1 MLDNKPNQRSTFR
14 TKNWVEINDDS
25 RRKCNTNSQIKFKT
39 LMLKS
44 ILCNC
49 RDACLLAS
57 WKITT
62 TGAGDDAASRQAG
75 ERNKGVISKN
85 CSTFT
90 DFKSKL
96 NNTQIDNAKDLDHAM
111 PIHNLIEYSYNY
123 SIKFG
128 SLLQFYRD
136 EPGPNLADSK

>member
-1 MLDNKPNQRSTFR
+1 
-14 TKNWVEINDDS
+14 
-25 RRKCNTNSQIKFKT
+25 
-39 LMLKS
+39 MLKS

-57 WKITT
+57 WKVTT
-62 TGAGDDAASRQAG
+62 AGEGDDFVSRQAG
-75 ERNKGVISKN
+75 ARNRGVISKN

-90 DFKSKL
+90 DFISKV

-136 EPGPNLADSK
+136 EPSANLADSKSFKSKLKITESTPTYDNEKMLK

>member
-1 MLDNKPNQRSTFR
+1 
-14 TKNWVEINDDS
+14 
-25 RRKCNTNSQIKFKT
+25 
-39 LMLKS
+39 MLKS

-57 WKITT
+57 WKVTT
-62 TGAGDDAASRQAG
+62 AGEGDDFASRQAG
-75 ERNKGVISKN
+75 ARNRGVISKN

-90 DFKSKL
+90 DFISKV
-96 NNTQIDNAKDLDHAM
+96 NKTQIDNAKDLDHAM

-136 EPGPNLADSK
+136 EPSANLADSKSFKSKLKITESTPTYDNEKMLK